1 MAKQTTQEPIE
12 TQLWKAAD
20 KLRKNIDAA
29 EYKHV
34 VLGLVFLKY
43 ISDAFDELFEKLQ
56 ETPYADPEDAEEYK
70 AENVFFVP
78 QEARWAALQA
88 QARNPEIGRLLDQAM
103 DSIERQSPSLKGV
116 LPKVYAKENLDV
128 ASVGGL
134 IDLIGNIAL
143 GDAKSR
149 SADVLGQVFEYR
161 RVRFAEGK
169 KGGQFYTTLAWSNS
183 LWRCSSPSRAA

>member
-20 KLRKNIDAA
+20 KLRTNIDAA

-56 ETPYADPEDAEEYK
+56 ETPYADPENAVEYK

-78 QEARWAALQA
+78 QEARWAALQT

-116 LPKVYAKENLDV
+116 LTEV
-128 ASVGGL
+128 
-134 IDLIGNIAL
+134 
-143 GDAKSR
+143 
-149 SADVLGQVFEYR
+149 
-161 RVRFAEGK
+161 
-169 KGGQFYTTLAWSNS
+169 
-183 LWRCSSPSRAA
+183 